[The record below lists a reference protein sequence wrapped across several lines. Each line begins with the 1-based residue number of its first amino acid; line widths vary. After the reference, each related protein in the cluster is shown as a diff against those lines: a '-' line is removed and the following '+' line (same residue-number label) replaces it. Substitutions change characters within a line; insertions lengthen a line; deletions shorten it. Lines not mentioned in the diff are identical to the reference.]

1 MQKCVRQSIHIVVLY
16 YDWFDYVD
24 FTDMDESEED
34 VIESTAHS
42 FTDRKYAKNIID
54 SLNYILSNE
63 SEVDEPT
70 IEGFIDDLH
79 KLL

>member
-1 MQKCVRQSIHIVVLY
+1 MQD

-42 FTDRKYAKNIID
+42 LTDRKYAKSILD

-63 SEVDEPT
+63 PEVDEQT
-70 IEGFIDDLH
+70 IGGLIDDLH